1 MHFAKF
7 FYSLYSSSLV
17 SNGSTER
24 IDMICANGCYDNV
37 SFLEHVVVR
46 VSLWFEGDNA
56 VDAQRGQIMMNL
68 TSPRQTTSTIL
79 PLRARDDQN
88 DTYHNWSFLSVHF
101 WGEYPTGTWS
111 LSVEYQGENGTL
123 VVGDLTLVLYGIQA
137 DSPPAS
143 IQNDNQECD
152 SSCYGSCAGP
162 GPRLCDKCRQFRN
175 ADTLECVDQCPENY
189 QVTHNYCIP
198 PESQDLC
205 PTSCKIIRDTQGPIE
220 CSCEQPTDSGTHHD
234 ITTGGIVYTL
244 VGITFCVIM
253 NSIL

>member
-7 FYSLYSSSLV
+7 SFSLYSSSLV

-24 IDMICANGCYDNV
+24 IDMFCPNEIDGCYDNV
-37 SFLEHVVVR
+37 GLLEHVVVR

-56 VDAQRGQIMMNL
+56 ADAQRGQIMMNL

-101 WGEYPTGTWS
+101 WGEYPTGTWT

-123 VVGDLTLVLYGIQA
+123 VVGDLTLILYGIQA
-137 DSPPAS
+137 GSPPAS
-143 IQNDNQECD
+143 IQECD

-189 QVTHNYCIP
+189 QATHNYCIP
-198 PESQDLC
+198 PESQELC
-205 PTSCKIIRDTQGPIE
+205 PISCMLKRDTQDPTE
-220 CSCEQPTDSGTHHD
+220 CSCGQQTDSGAHHS
-234 ITTGGIVYTL
+234 ITTGGIIYVL
-244 VGITFCVIM
+244 VGVTFRLIM